1 MKSKVLRRRRPWPM
15 ESRTFRSGVLALA
28 AAVTASS
35 CGYALAGRGG
45 TLPEHIRVI
54 GIPQFVNRTTW
65 PEIDRIVTE
74 RVSEE
79 FRGRGKYRVLPEAA
93 GADAVLTGTV
103 LSAVPTPTS
112 FTTGSRQA
120 SSYAMVITL
129 SVEFKDV
136 KNDKVIWSNP
146 SIAVREEYD
155 VPTGAGSDPAAFFRQ
170 DANMLERLARNVARA
185 LATAVFEAM

>member
-1 MKSKVLRRRRPWPM
+1 M
-15 ESRTFRSGVLALA
+15 SRQPLVAGLVMLAAALA
-28 AAVTASS
+28 ATG
-35 CGYALAGRGG
+35 CGYTLAGRGG

-54 GIPQFVNRTTW
+54 GIPQFTNRTTW

-74 RVSEE
+74 RVTEE
-79 FRGRGKYRVLPEAA
+79 FRNRGRYRVLPETT
-93 GADAVLTGTV
+93 GVDAVLSGTIV
-103 LSAVPTPTS
+103 SAVSTPTS

-120 SSYAMVITL
+120 SSYAMVFTL

>member
-1 MKSKVLRRRRPWPM
+1 MNRQITRRSVRNAVL
-15 ESRTFRSGVLALA
+15 LLA
-28 AAVTASS
+28 AALAVSS

-45 TLPEHIRVI
+45 TLPEHIRII

-79 FRGRGKYRVLPEAA
+79 FRGRGRYRVLPETT
-93 GADAVLTGTV
+93 GVDAVLTGTV
-103 LSAVPTPTS
+103 VSAVATPTS

-120 SSYAMVITL
+120 SSYAMVLTL

-170 DANMLERLARNVARA
+170 DTNAIERLSRNVARA